1 VNTQQQLYLAASSA
15 LDVALAVWM
24 LRPSGGK
31 VTLPRCAA
39 VAAASV
45 LFAAVKLPFAALVT
59 TSLFF
64 AISLAYVDL
73 VVVAPL
79 AASIVLARAG
89 GAGVTRAAKLLLWSM
104 ALVPPLVGV
113 YASFIEPFRLV
124 EERVEVVLPA
134 ERAPAEPLRIAV
146 LADIQS
152 RTVDEHLREAV
163 RRALAFEPHLIVLPG
178 DLIQEYPD
186 ENYLRVVDEFRALLA
201 PLAAPLG
208 VYFALG
214 NTDAPHLV
222 GRVFEGTNVQLL
234 ENQSVELEFG
244 GRRVLVGGAG
254 FRPFAPRTR
263 EFVERFDQ
271 REGDEL
277 RILVAHY
284 PDVAL
289 ELDDTPALDLVIAGH
304 THGGQVQLPFF
315 GAPLTLSGVPRAV
328 GSGGLHELDGR
339 RIYVS
344 RGVGCERGA
353 APRLRFLCPPEVSL
367 LTLRGP

>member
-1 VNTQQQLYLAASSA
+1 MNTQQQLYLAASGA

-24 LRPSGGK
+24 LRPSSGK
-31 VTLPRCAA
+31 VTLLRCAA
-39 VAAASV
+39 VSVACV
-45 LFAAVKLPFAALVT
+45 LFAVVKLPLAALVT

-64 AISLAYVDL
+64 AISLAYVGI

-79 AASIVLARAG
+79 AASIVLLRAG
-89 GAGVTRAAKLLLWSM
+89 SAGVTRAAKLLLWSM
-104 ALVPPLVGV
+104 ALVLPLVGV

-134 ERAPAEPLRIAV
+134 ERAPSEPLRIAV

-152 RTVDEHLREAV
+152 RKVDEHLREAV

-178 DLIQEYPD
+178 DLIQEHPE
-186 ENYLRVVDEFRALLA
+186 ENYLRVIDEFRALLA
-201 PLAAPLG
+201 PLEAPLG

-214 NTDAPHLV
+214 NTDTPRLV

-234 ENQSVELEFG
+234 ENQSVEHTFG

-284 PDVAL
+284 PDIAL
-289 ELDDTPALDLVIAGH
+289 ELDDEPALDLIIAGH
-304 THGGQVQLPFF
+304 THGGQVRLPFF

-367 LTLRGP
+367 ITVRAP